1 MLFEALRDF
10 GSFVRFI
17 TSSLL
22 FLSGILRLPQPCRCL
37 SQAERHSSTDA
48 SPDQTNTAGPPRQ
61 AFRFCVKY
69 QRKTEFRKLCEI
81 LRKHLDQLKLH
92 SSSNTISLNNVET
105 HAKNMETWLAQLD
118 NAITMELWQVCLAGE
133 TPAGAAF
140 QL

>member
-1 MLFEALRDF
+1 MLYGDL
-10 GSFVRFI
+10 
-17 TSSLL
+17 
-22 FLSGILRLPQPCRCL
+22 
-37 SQAERHSSTDA
+37 
-48 SPDQTNTAGPPRQ
+48 Q

-118 NAITMELWQVCLAGE
+118 NAITLELWQVGPAHQLTAQHE
-133 TPAGAAF
+133 T
-140 QL
+140 